1 MQNIIESQKSN
12 VQNLENLLESNTK
25 DTENN
30 ENESLINKDCQSE
43 FDPSALKHYIN
54 RKTFRGRKVKSPL
67 PELIQCEICLEYKE
81 YSLEKLISCSV
92 CKCTFHPCCYHLPV
106 EENSSEENFVCE
118 RCQNAKNES
127 IPIENIKCFIC
138 NLSSGVLKKNIHT
151 NKFYHILCL
160 KLIPELYE
168 NSENDEKFIDREN
181 IRKWRYKNS
190 CRYCNEK
197 LSKEKT
203 VLKCSNPKCK
213 NYYHIPCAI
222 AKGMIF
228 STNYMYKYYCLEE
241 HKNIMSIPFYCS
253 SHNKKLAGNYRKD
266 VLYNENYLQEAL
278 EEKFNHERK
287 FSSFEDNNSELFT
300 TISNNNDS
308 CNNCECTTSTE
319 NNYEEDNEEVDD
331 DSFNTKI
338 CELNFNQLIID
349 EYEKDE
355 EVQEI
360 DFNNV
365 SPKEKNLFQP
375 LNYRKEGLIEVDNPQ

>member
-1 MQNIIESQKSN
+1 MQNIIQSEKLSN
-12 VQNLENLLESNTK
+12 QNLHNSLESNLKTI
-25 DTENN
+25 ENN
-30 ENESLINKDCQSE
+30 ETDYLDSKDFQSE
-43 FDPSALKHYIN
+43 FDPKKLKHYIN

-67 PELIQCEICLEYKE
+67 PESIQCDICLEYKE
-81 YSLEKLISCSV
+81 YSLDNFISCSV
-92 CKCTFHPCCYHLPV
+92 CKCTFHPNCYHLPI
-106 EENSSEENFVCE
+106 EENSSSENFVCE
-118 RCQNAKNES
+118 RCQNAKKEN

-138 NLSSGVLKKNIHT
+138 NVSSGVLKKNIYT
-151 NKFYHILCL
+151 NKYYHTLCVR
-160 KLIPELYE
+160 LIPELYE
-168 NSENDEKFIDREN
+168 NSENNEKFIVREN

-222 AKGMIF
+222 AKGMLF
-228 STNYMYKYYCLEE
+228 STNYMYKYFCLEE

-253 SHNKKLAGNYRKD
+253 SHNKKLAGNYRKE

-278 EEKFNHERK
+278 DEKLNNERQL
-287 FSSFEDNNSELFT
+287 STFEDSNSELFT
-300 TISNNNDS
+300 TISNNNES
-308 CNNCECTTSTE
+308 CNNCEYTISNE
-319 NNYEEDNEEVDD
+319 NNSNEEDDD
-331 DSFNTKI
+331 ESFNTKI

-349 EYEKDE
+349 EFEKDE